1 MRGDPP
7 AAARPP
13 LAPDTRVAHIAR
25 IQNYWRGGKDNYAVD
40 REAGEQ
46 ALRAY
51 PDLVLSVRANRAFQV
66 RAVRFL
72 AGEAG
77 IRQFLDIG
85 PGIPAADGTHEV
97 AVAVAPDA
105 RTVYA
110 DNDPVVL
117 AHVRAL
123 LATEPGGG
131 GGGCDC
137 IEGDLRDP
145 GALIGSVAG
154 LLDLSRP
161 VAIMLVSVLHLVTDE
176 DDPHRI
182 VDRLM
187 AAVPAG
193 SYLAL
198 THVGAD
204 LEAEATARMAAGLN
218 RAMSGRVT
226 PRTRD
231 QVERFF
237 RGVELVEPGL
247 VRVPQWR
254 PDSGLAA
261 ASPST
266 QWGGVGRKP

>member
-1 MRGDPP
+1 MTEDPP
-7 AAARPP
+7 GPARPP
-13 LAPDTRVAHIAR
+13 LVPDTRVAHIAR
-25 IQNYWRGGKDNYAVD
+25 IQNYWRGGKDNFAVD

-51 PDLVLSVRANRAFQV
+51 PDLVRSVRANRAFAV
-66 RAVRFL
+66 RAVRYL

-97 AVAVAPDA
+97 AVSVAPDA
-105 RTVYA
+105 RTVYV

-123 LATEPGGG
+123 LATGP

-137 IEGDLRDP
+137 IGGDLRDP
-145 GALIGSVAG
+145 GALIGSVAR
-154 LLDLSRP
+154 LLDLSQP

-176 DDPHRI
+176 DEPHRI
-182 VDRLM
+182 TDRLVE
-187 AAVPAG
+187 AVPPG

-218 RAMSGRVT
+218 RAMSGRAT
-226 PRTRD
+226 PRTRE
-231 QVERFF
+231 QIERFF
-237 RGVELVEPGL
+237 RGLELVEPGL
-247 VRVPQWR
+247 VRVPRWR
-254 PDSGLAA
+254 PDSPLAA

-266 QWGGVGRKP
+266 QWGGVARKP